1 VDTMR
6 SEDEVARAWRA
17 LGALYLLHPS
27 DPVIAGARA
36 AAEWTTVPTL
46 SPAPI
51 TLERVAPTLDRARD
65 ESHHA
70 AMVELGISPGSVEY
84 ARGVAGWMFWWTGL
98 RPLPPWL
105 RRAAT
110 AA

>member
-1 VDTMR
+1 MDTPR
-6 SEDEVARAWRA
+6 SADEVGRAWYA
-17 LGALYLLHPS
+17 LTVLYLTHQT
-27 DPVIAGARA
+27 DPVVAGARA
-36 AAEWTTVPTL
+36 AAEWTTRPDE

-51 TLERVAPTLDRARD
+51 TLERAVPTLDRARD

-105 RRAAT
+105 RRAV
-110 AA
+110 AAA